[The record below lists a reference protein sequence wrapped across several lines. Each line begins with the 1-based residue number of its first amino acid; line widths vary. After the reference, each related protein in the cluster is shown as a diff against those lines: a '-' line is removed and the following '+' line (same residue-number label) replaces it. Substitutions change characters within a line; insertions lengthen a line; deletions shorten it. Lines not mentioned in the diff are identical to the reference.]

1 MLYTLQIHGRTREQ
15 NKDRTGAC
23 DWQAI
28 ATIRKELSIPV
39 FANGGICSL
48 EDVTKCIN
56 ETGVN
61 GVMVGEAILE
71 NPAFFV
77 NGIDPIDGHLLT
89 VVCVFRRV
97 HNRTRYVTS
106 T

>member
-1 MLYTLQIHGRTREQ
+1 MLYTPQIHGRTREQ

-48 EDVTKCIN
+48 EDVAKCIN

>member
-1 MLYTLQIHGRTREQ
+1 M
-15 NKDRTGAC
+15 
-23 DWQAI
+23 
-28 ATIRKELSIPV
+28 

-48 EDVTKCIN
+48 EDVTKCIE
-56 ETGVN
+56 ETGVC

-77 NGIDPIDGHLLT
+77 NGIDPADGHLLT
-89 VVCVFRRV
+89 VVRV
-97 HNRTRYVTS
+97 CWRVEIRMRYVTS